1 MIAFRASR
9 HNHPRGLDRSFGSN
23 GRQEYNGTCG
33 ARFQRARRTTRDFRM
48 TRSRVTSGTVST
60 MDDRHALPFPHGIVV
75 RPGRVTFD
83 AVVRPRARQ
92 TRQPATNSRGGAS
105 G

>member
-33 ARFQRARRTTRDFRM
+33 ARFSKSEAHHTRLPNDAIACDQRHRLDE
-48 TRSRVTSGTVST
+48 G
-60 MDDRHALPFPHGIVV
+60 
-75 RPGRVTFD
+75 
-83 AVVRPRARQ
+83 
-92 TRQPATNSRGGAS
+92 
-105 G
+105 